1 MKVFIEKYELKSSR
15 IKNLYP
21 DNTLEIAHTTRS
33 YDTVV
38 KHIKYILENRDWRDQ
53 HLHQKVKEMIGHGRV
68 IYDYVLEKYVL
79 QSKISTKKTPVQ
91 QYGHEDNYDD
101 TDYYDEFEPVVAE
114 PKTKEY
120 YNSKYK
126 QAGKR
131 RGK

>member
-1 MKVFIEKYELKSSR
+1 MKVRNQHEPKKSQ
-15 IKNLYP
+15 
-21 DNTLEIAHTTRS
+21 E
-33 YDTVV
+33 
-38 KHIKYILENRDWRDQ
+38 Q
-53 HLHQKVKEMIGHGRV
+53 HHPKSMQACSKVSTFFF
-68 IYDYVLEKYVL
+68 
-79 QSKISTKKTPVQ
+79 QISTKKTPVQ